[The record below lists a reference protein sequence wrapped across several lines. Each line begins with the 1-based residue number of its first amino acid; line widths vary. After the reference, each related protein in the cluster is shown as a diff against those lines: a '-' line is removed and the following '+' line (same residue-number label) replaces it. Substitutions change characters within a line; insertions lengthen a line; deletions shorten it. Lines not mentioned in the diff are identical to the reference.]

1 MVAVPR
7 RHAGDPRG
15 RAVAPVRR
23 HRLGR
28 GRGARALSDAR
39 DPRRIPAGRP
49 GRRAAARRGD
59 DPRGDRHQLRSREA
73 LHPEDEALLLAIGR
87 QCGQAIERARLFEA
101 ERRGRERALRLREL
115 ASALAAASTP
125 GEIADIASDRVYPL
139 LGGRTGIV
147 GAVSMDGEAIELVSE
162 EGFGSEGGVD
172 RADPALVRTTRGRG
186 GPDGR
191 SVVPRF
197 ARGDAVALSDV
208 GQPEGEDQA
217 WAGVPLRASGRT
229 IGVLSVSYAEA
240 QTFEDREIGELE
252 TVADQLALALERS
265 MLQRSRDEAVRLE
278 ARVERVKAVSEA
290 MNPKL
295 GVSEVATAILAEA
308 AEALGPA
315 AGGLGTVTADGR
327 NFEFMSTVGVVE
339 GTAARVPVETRGPN
353 TDAFRTGKV
362 VRIEHAEDWRRE
374 YPKGSPL
381 LGAHAERCSAFRS
394 RPRAAGSGR
403 SVFGSTGSGRS
414 RRTSF
419 DSSARSPRRRVR
431 PSNAR
436 GCSRPS
442 SGRSAGGA
450 VAGRHGSAL
459 AGGDDRGR
467 GAGDP
472 PRATTGGGGG
482 EAAAI
487 ALADDEGRSLRVI
500 PGQMSRGTLRLR
512 PPIDLPVTDH
522 GALAHVY
529 RSGRAQWVESEA
541 AWTDRFAE
549 DGRRS
554 ACSGPACTPCRSSRA
569 ASRSARSRSSSARP
583 APSPRARTR
592 S

>member
-39 DPRRIPAGRP
+39 DPRPRIPAGR

-59 DPRGDRHQLRSREA
+59 DPRGDRINFDRARRFT
-73 LHPEDEALLLAIGR
+73 PEDEALLLAIGR

-162 EGFGSEGGVD
+162 EGSGPRGGVD

-217 WAGVPLRASGRT
+217 WAGSPSGLRTDDRGPLGQLRGSADVRGPGDRGAGDRRGSART
-229 IGVLSVSYAEA
+229 
-240 QTFEDREIGELE
+240 
-252 TVADQLALALERS
+252 ALERS

-278 ARVERVKAVSEA
+278 ARV
-290 MNPKL
+290 
-295 GVSEVATAILAEA
+295 
-308 AEALGPA
+308 
-315 AGGLGTVTADGR
+315 
-327 NFEFMSTVGVVE
+327 
-339 GTAARVPVETRGPN
+339 
-353 TDAFRTGKV
+353 DA
-362 VRIEHAEDWRRE
+362 
-374 YPKGSPL
+374 
-381 LGAHAERCSAFRS
+381 
-394 RPRAAGSGR
+394 
-403 SVFGSTGSGRS
+403 
-414 RRTSF
+414 
-419 DSSARSPRRRVR
+419 
-431 PSNAR
+431 
-436 GCSRPS
+436 
-442 SGRSAGGA
+442 
-450 VAGRHGSAL
+450 
-459 AGGDDRGR
+459 
-467 GAGDP
+467 
-472 PRATTGGGGG
+472 
-482 EAAAI
+482 
-487 ALADDEGRSLRVI
+487 
-500 PGQMSRGTLRLR
+500 
-512 PPIDLPVTDH
+512 
-522 GALAHVY
+522 
-529 RSGRAQWVESEA
+529 
-541 AWTDRFAE
+541 
-549 DGRRS
+549 
-554 ACSGPACTPCRSSRA
+554 
-569 ASRSARSRSSSARP
+569 
-583 APSPRARTR
+583 
-592 S
+592 